1 MKKQQA
7 LCILS
12 VFMDNVI
19 DCSNRGGS
27 LSTGPVDIGY
37 PCC

>member
-7 LCILS
+7 LCIFS
-12 VFMDNVI
+12 EFMDDVI
-19 DCSNRGGS
+19 DCSDRGGS

-37 PCC
+37 P